1 MLPKLTRLC
10 IYTNSEVRVEKTG
23 RLPSISTKS
32 LTAESPAST
41 RTTPPPAPTKRGIRN
56 GRHASSFAAVPV
68 THSLA
73 VSSSGSATAS
83 SSPASGARV
92 KMAVLSSEPSM
103 SNGGQNNKELDAL
116 EYSGARILERR
127 EDIRVGP
134 GKHPRHHEKDSVSH
148 ISLCPPFNRAHNP
161 CLSIYQIFPS
171 KSSRTFCVRFSCKK
185 EDAITLCSCG
195 NLERRE
201 DIRVGPGLLLVLETP
216 HYPSARFFIEPL
228 PILLTHPAINKIAS
242 RLFYEDNMFV
252 LSLLGSHGQHVW
264 QCLDDFFK
272 DELSHSEASQSI
284 DVAEGSDDYREGTIL
299 TMWPALR
306 RIRFL
311 EIRRTTALRHI
322 YRLRR
327 FRVTELILE
336 KVVQALPHVRA
347 MYSSQIQNKHVV
359 LVKRDGTQ
367 SCV

>member
-1 MLPKLTRLC
+1 
-10 IYTNSEVRVEKTG
+10 
-23 RLPSISTKS
+23 
-32 LTAESPAST
+32 
-41 RTTPPPAPTKRGIRN
+41 
-56 GRHASSFAAVPV
+56 
-68 THSLA
+68 
-73 VSSSGSATAS
+73 
-83 SSPASGARV
+83 
-92 KMAVLSSEPSM
+92 MAVLSSEPSM

-359 LVKRDGTQ
+359 LVKETGRNLVYSWVGEQDRKRFDEKSRRGVMG
-367 SCV
+367 CFEY

>member
-32 LTAESPAST
+32 LTAESPAS
-41 RTTPPPAPTKRGIRN
+41 TPPPAPTKRGIRN

-116 EYSGARILERR
+116 EYSAVTPVSQSRAVGARI
-127 EDIRVGP
+127 
-134 GKHPRHHEKDSVSH
+134 
-148 ISLCPPFNRAHNP
+148 
-161 CLSIYQIFPS
+161 
-171 KSSRTFCVRFSCKK
+171 
-185 EDAITLCSCG
+185 
-195 NLERRE
+195 LERRE

-359 LVKRDGTQ
+359 LVKETGRNLVYSWVGEQDRKRFDEKSRRGVMG
-367 SCV
+367 CFEY

>member
-1 MLPKLTRLC
+1 
-10 IYTNSEVRVEKTG
+10 
-23 RLPSISTKS
+23 
-32 LTAESPAST
+32 
-41 RTTPPPAPTKRGIRN
+41 
-56 GRHASSFAAVPV
+56 
-68 THSLA
+68 
-73 VSSSGSATAS
+73 
-83 SSPASGARV
+83 
-92 KMAVLSSEPSM
+92 MAVLSSEPSM

-116 EYSGARILERR
+116 EYSGAM
-127 EDIRVGP
+127 
-134 GKHPRHHEKDSVSH
+134 K
-148 ISLCPPFNRAHNP
+148 N
-161 CLSIYQIFPS
+161 IFPS

-216 HYPSARFFIEPL
+216 HCPSARFFIEPL

-359 LVKRDGTQ
+359 LVKETGRNLVYSWVGEQDRKRFDEKSRRGVMG
-367 SCV
+367 CFEY